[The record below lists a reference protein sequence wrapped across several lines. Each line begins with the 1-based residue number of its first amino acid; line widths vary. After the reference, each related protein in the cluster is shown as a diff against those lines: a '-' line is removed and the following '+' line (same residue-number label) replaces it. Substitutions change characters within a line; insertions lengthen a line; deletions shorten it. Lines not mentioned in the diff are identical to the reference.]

1 MINIQHGHP
10 QGGIGTGAEPQMD
23 VRSGSQPVDPGID
36 YDQTGAALH
45 QIHHRMSEKPSP
57 LDSKGALPQSIN
69 TSGT

>member
-1 MINIQHGHP
+1 
-10 QGGIGTGAEPQMD
+10 MD